1 MENPSFI
8 HIFLGTFMI
17 VFFKSLCKL
26 NSGHLSWRRFQLRGS
41 GWGNFNRDFHDFEIL
56 PLPMGM
62 YRRYTSKVGP
72 NPAFVE
78 PHPTCLPPFQ
88 EPWDMSCD
96 TWSSSCHQLMISE
109 WIIYQLLEFFSQ
121 IWSQSNLD
129 PKPTKQEMRIIIN
142 KTHIGRV
149 KHTAC

>member
-1 MENPSFI
+1 MYGSFAFYRYVNYVNLTQGI
-8 HIFLGTFMI
+8 CLDGGSSWEVRMRQLQQRFPRFWDS
-17 VFFKSLCKL
+17 SLTK
-26 NSGHLSWRRFQLRGS
+26 
-41 GWGNFNRDFHDFEIL
+41 
-56 PLPMGM
+56 MGM

-88 EPWDMSCD
+88 EPWDMLCD

-109 WIIYQLLEFFSQ
+109 WIIYQLLEFLSQ